1 MGTDCPMAKDAK
13 GNYRFV
19 DGLSAA
25 LKFSAV
31 PVKLG
36 AVITK

>member
-1 MGTDCPMAKDAK
+1 MGTDCPLAKDAK

-25 LKFSAV
+25 LKFTAV
-31 PVKLG
+31 PAKLG
-36 AVITK
+36 AVVAK